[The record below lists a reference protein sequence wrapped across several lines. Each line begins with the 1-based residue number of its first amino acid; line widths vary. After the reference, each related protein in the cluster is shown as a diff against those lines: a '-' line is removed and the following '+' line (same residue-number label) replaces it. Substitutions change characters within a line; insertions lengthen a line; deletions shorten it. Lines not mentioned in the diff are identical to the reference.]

1 MINVNCLLQ
10 FGTKLSQREA
20 VMWLKAL
27 EALATLHGFAT
38 PSVYAI
44 VFFKNTGELDLRK
57 LVKVTEDV
65 FVGDGVVA
73 VKYSEVPSV
82 LAQRLLTGYYSLC
95 LLAEDNRVCAEKII
109 ELAKNDLWLFLT
121 LISQQFFA

>member
-1 MINVNCLLQ
+1 MNWLPQLEK
-10 FGTKLSQREA
+10 KLSRREA
-20 VMWLKAL
+20 GIWLKAL

-38 PSVYAI
+38 PPVYAI
-44 VFFKNTGELDLRK
+44 VFFKNVGELDLRK
-57 LVKVTEDV
+57 LVEVTEDV

-73 VKYSEVPSV
+73 VRYTEVPPV

-95 LLAEDNRVCAEKII
+95 LLAENKHVCAEEVI